1 MVKHHYIFIHCA
13 KNWNFMKFQKID
25 HLGQFII
32 IQKIK
37 YIYERI
43 ISSIISQYWSV
54 VSQNLALILTFLN
67 SLSCQKW
74 TTFNSLSWSFSHGQ
88 YGSDTTKSSWEKCTI
103 QISQGWSCSSYLN
116 TCSKCPSNFEIEAV
130 ANNSRRA
137 SRWELSG
144 FFIVRSQYRWW

>member
-1 MVKHHYIFIHCA
+1 MTHLLGKLVISLVSQICLIKCHYIFIHCA

-43 ISSIISQYWSV
+43 ISSIISQYWPV
-54 VSQNLALILTFLN
+54 VSRNLALILTFLN

-74 TTFNSLSWSFSHGQ
+74 TTFNPFPEVFRMASMGQ
-88 YGSDTTKSSWEKCTI
+88 I
-103 QISQGWSCSSYLN
+103 QQNPL
-116 TCSKCPSNFEIEAV
+116 
-130 ANNSRRA
+130 
-137 SRWELSG
+137 
-144 FFIVRSQYRWW
+144 